1 VNRVKNLTGMVFD
14 KSGNLYS
21 TTAAGG
27 KPEGGGAVFKLAR
40 PTEKN
45 QSWKETL
52 LASFWYKG
60 VFP

>member
-1 VNRVKNLTGMVFD
+1 MVFD